1 MGAYNVPPSSIY
13 SASKYNGEE
22 ESFAPWETDMHVI
35 INRGEYKGFLRPDGS
50 FVISGVPSGS
60 YVVELI
66 NADYYYEP
74 VRVEINPKG
83 KFRAR
88 KVNYVQPSQVIQV
101 PYPLKMKPLTKYKYF
116 QMREQWK
123 VMIISSSR
131 DIYTQRD
138 IYLSI
143 LSIYIMFV
151 RCRLLISC
159 SVQWF

>member
-1 MGAYNVPPSSIY
+1 MSNLYTIEGKVYLPEVSMNSDMGGYRVPASSPY
-13 SASKYNGEE
+13 RGSRQDNEE
-22 ESFAPWETDMHVI
+22 TLKPWETDMYVI
-35 INRGEYKGFLRPDGS
+35 INRGEYKGFLRRDGS

-66 NADYYYEP
+66 NPDYFYEP

-88 KVNYVQPSQVIQV
+88 KVNYVQPAQVIQV

-123 VMIISSSR
+123 VSLMSWATLTTFIN
-131 DIYTQRD
+131 
-138 IYLSI
+138 
-143 LSIYIMFV
+143 
-151 RCRLLISC
+151 
-159 SVQWF
+159 

>member
-1 MGAYNVPPSSIY
+1 MSNLYTIEGKVYLPDVLMSSGVGGYNVPSSSLY
-13 SASKYNGEE
+13 TASKYKEE
-22 ESFAPWETDMHVI
+22 DSNLPWETDIYVI
-35 INRGEYKGFLRPDGS
+35 INRGEYKGFLRSDGS

-60 YVVELI
+60 YVVELV

-123 VMIISSSR
+123 VN
-131 DIYTQRD
+131 
-138 IYLSI
+138 LSE
-143 LSIYIMFV
+143 
-151 RCRLLISC
+151 
-159 SVQWF
+159 